1 MEEENKKQTFNEFYK
16 EHCGSIPKEKKE
28 EWEIVNEFYKEQLQK
43 RENEKNE
50 YLAGWQRAKADFIN
64 HKKEEAQRFEEMI
77 KFSNES
83 LIRDLIGPIDSFDLG
98 LAALEKKGEVEK
110 GIYMIKT
117 QLEDVLKK
125 YGLEKISVKPGDK
138 FNPSIAE
145 SLGEEESNRPPQTV
159 AEEIES
165 GYRLNGKIIRPARV
179 KLSKG
184 K

>member
-1 MEEENKKQTFNEFYK
+1 MEEDKKQTNSE
-16 EHCGSIPKEKKE
+16 PQ
-28 EWEIVNEFYKEQLQK
+28 NQPAA
-43 RENEKNE
+43 KNE
-50 YLAGWQRAKADFIN
+50 TGEEIEKLKKDCADYLAGWQRAKADFIN

-117 QLEDVLKK
+117 QLEDVMRK

-138 FNPSIAE
+138 FDPSVAE
-145 SLGEEESNRPPQTV
+145 SLGEEESDAPSQTV
-159 AEEIES
+159 AEEIEV
-165 GYRLNGKIIRPARV
+165 GYRLNGKIIRPVRV

-184 K
+184 QNKDK